1 MAVNKT
7 GELIGQLEKV
17 IYGKGHQIRLAV
29 AALLAGGHLLIEDV
43 PGVGKTTLALA
54 LARSVDLSF
63 GRIQFTPDTL
73 PGDITG
79 YTTIDMRTG
88 EMRFHEGPVM
98 NHIVLADEIN
108 RTSPKTQASLLEVM
122 EERQVTA
129 EGRTMPVPDPFMVI
143 ATENPVEFAGT
154 YHLPEA
160 QLDRFLMRL
169 SMGYPTPD
177 EEAEMLRS
185 RLAGEWSEGVSTM
198 VTREELLAMQRETS
212 KIIVS
217 APIREYIIAIV
228 TATRESSRL
237 TLGASP
243 RASLALA
250 RAAQGWAYLQG
261 RTYVNP
267 EDVQTVAPAVL
278 THRLVVSLE
287 ASLHKTTASDILK
300 ECMAQVNVPPAADL
314 TV

>member
-1 MAVNKT
+1 
-7 GELIGQLEKV
+7 
-17 IYGKGHQIRLAV
+17 
-29 AALLAGGHLLIEDV
+29 
-43 PGVGKTTLALA
+43 
-54 LARSVDLSF
+54 
-63 GRIQFTPDTL
+63 
-73 PGDITG
+73 
-79 YTTIDMRTG
+79 
-88 EMRFHEGPVM
+88 
-98 NHIVLADEIN
+98 
-108 RTSPKTQASLLEVM
+108 
-122 EERQVTA
+122 
-129 EGRTMPVPDPFMVI
+129 
-143 ATENPVEFAGT
+143 
-154 YHLPEA
+154 
-160 QLDRFLMRL
+160 
-169 SMGYPTPD
+169 
-177 EEAEMLRS
+177 
-185 RLAGEWSEGVSTM
+185 
-198 VTREELLAMQRETS
+198 MQRETA